1 MNFNTIFDTS
11 TPGLQVTTAL
21 IAAGTALGLGFAL
34 AIAHK
39 LTTRGTTKGFLV
51 TLAILPLLTMAVMIM
66 INGNLGTSIAILGA
80 FSLIR
85 FRSIRGNARS
95 LLSIFFAMM
104 IGLSC
109 GMGHVFFGTIISVIG
124 IIAMVFFNY
133 LPLFEPDKKERVLR
147 IVVPEDLDYTGIFK
161 DTFKKYTSYT
171 ELTHSKTTDM
181 GSLYDLTYNVRLRRG
196 VSEKD
201 FMDEIRTKNCN
212 LKVSLSQ
219 SILEEEL

>member
-1 MNFNTIFDTS
+1 MHFNSIFETNS
-11 TPGLQVTTAL
+11 AGLDITTGL
-21 IAAGTALGLGFAL
+21 IAAGTALGLGLIL

-39 LTTRGTTKGFLV
+39 FTTRGSTKGFLV
-51 TLAILPLLTMAVMIM
+51 TLVILPLLTMAVMIM

-85 FRSIRGNARS
+85 FRSIRGSARN

-109 GMGHVFFGTIISVIG
+109 GMGHVLFGAIITVIG
-124 IIAMVFFNY
+124 VAAMAIFNF

-147 IVVPEDLDYTGIFK
+147 VVVPEDLDYSDVFTDI
-161 DTFKKYTSYT
+161 FKKYTSRT
-171 ELTHSKTTDM
+171 ELITSKTINM
-181 GSLYDLTYNVRLRRG
+181 GSMYDLTYNVKLKHG
-196 VSEKD
+196 IKEKD
-201 FMDEIRTKNCN
+201 FMDDIRTKNCN

-219 SILEEEL
+219 AILEEEL